1 MSKTKIS
8 LEEMKQIEVDIL
20 ISIDSF
26 CKKNNLSY
34 ALGYGTLIGAVRH
47 HGFIPWDDD
56 IDIFMPRPD
65 YDRFIELY
73 QDAAYKL
80 LCMEHGNYYRT
91 YAKVY
96 DSRTIIENTNNQ
108 DMGVFV
114 DVIPID
120 GLPANKKDAQRYL
133 SKMVKMRRWMYKMID
148 TCIYGKTKSPVRSL
162 FFHLF
167 GFFYPV
173 SRLISLYNKRSKKYL
188 FYDSEYVAGFA
199 VGADNWLFKREYVEG
214 RTELPFEGHLFQAP
228 LNYDKFLRAVY
239 GDYMQLP
246 PEEER
251 VPKHSYLA
259 FWK

>member
-1 MSKTKIS
+1 MNTKEIS

-20 ISIDSF
+20 VRIDSF
-26 CKKNNLSY
+26 CKDNNLSY

-47 HGFIPWDDD
+47 QGFIPWDDD

-65 YDRFIELY
+65 YDRFIQTF
-73 QDAAYKL
+73 QDPIYKL

-96 DSRTIIENTNNQ
+96 DARTIIVNTNNK

-120 GLPANKKDAQRYL
+120 GLPAKEKEARHFL
-133 SKMVKMRRWMYKMID
+133 RKMVKMRRWMYKVID
-148 TCIYGKTKSPVRSL
+148 TCVYGKKQGVVRSL
-162 FFHLF
+162 FFHLV
-167 GFFYPV
+167 GFFCPV
-173 SRLISLYNKRSKKYL
+173 PKMISLYVSHSKKYH
-188 FYDSEYVAGFA
+188 FYESIYVAGFA
-199 VGADNWLFKREYVEG
+199 VGTEKWLFKREYVEG
-214 RTELPFEGHLFQAP
+214 TTRLLFEGHTFSAP

-239 GDYMQLP
+239 GDYMKLP
-246 PEEER
+246 PQEER
-251 VPKHSYLA
+251 IPKHSYHA